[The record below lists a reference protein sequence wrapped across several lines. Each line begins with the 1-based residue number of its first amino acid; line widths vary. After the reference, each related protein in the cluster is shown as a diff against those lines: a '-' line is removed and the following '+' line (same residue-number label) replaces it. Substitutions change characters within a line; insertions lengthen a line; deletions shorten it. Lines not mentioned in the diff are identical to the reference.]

1 MSQLSKNSAASLPSS
16 VNSGPTA
23 AKRSVQK
30 RREVVSLIR
39 RSQRSVQ
46 LVLMCA
52 LILLSHSAA
61 ADVVVAHEDEARSP
75 TFLLISGTITKADIH
90 VVSNALSRQKAST
103 PEVMVFLDSGGG
115 DLDAAIE
122 IGRLIHR
129 KVSVAGTT
137 DKMSFVLGTT
147 INAPAHRGS
156 PVYCASACVLILSAA
171 QERLGGPRIGIHR
184 PYSVRLGADDQDWVR
199 SAAYASV
206 ASKLKDYLREMA
218 MPVELFDEMMRVP
231 AERVRWLSDAEQA
244 AFGLAAQ
251 RAVLKGSP
259 ASQMVAQLGAVT
271 RHYLD
276 QKALAAK
283 PCPGGRPGSLTCLD

>member
-1 MSQLSKNSAASLPSS
+1 MSQPSKNSAASLPLS
-16 VNSGPTA
+16 VISGPTT
-23 AKRSVQK
+23 AKRPVQERLK
-30 RREVVSLIR
+30 DVSLVR

-46 LVLMCA
+46 LVLMSA
-52 LILLSHSAA
+52 LIFLSRVAA
-61 ADVVVAHEDEARSP
+61 ADVVVAHENDVSSP
-75 TFLLISGTITKADIH
+75 TFLLISGTITKADIPI
-90 VVSNALSRQKAST
+90 VSSALSRQKAAT

-115 DLDAAIE
+115 DVDAAIE

-129 KVSVAGTT
+129 KVAVAGTT
-137 DKMSFVLGTT
+137 DKMAFVLGTT

-171 QERLGGPRIGIHR
+171 KERLGGQRIGIHR
-184 PYSVRLGADDQDWVR
+184 PYSVRLGTDDQNWLR

-206 ASKLKDYLREMA
+206 ADKLKGYLQEMA

-244 AFGLAAQ
+244 AFGLSGQGAAA
-251 RAVLKGSP
+251 RGSP
-259 ASQMVAQLGAVT
+259 QSQIVAQLGSAT
-271 RHYLD
+271 RQFLD

-283 PCPGGRPGSLTCLD
+283 PCPGGRPGSLTCFD